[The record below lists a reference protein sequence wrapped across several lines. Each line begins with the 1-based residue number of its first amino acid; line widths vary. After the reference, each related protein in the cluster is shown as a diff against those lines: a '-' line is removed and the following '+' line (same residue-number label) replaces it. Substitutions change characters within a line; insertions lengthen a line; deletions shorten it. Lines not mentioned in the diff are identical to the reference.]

1 MPFTQFKASY
11 QPANLT
17 EAFNL
22 AWPQIMLAHRAATND
37 QLTRL
42 RQQLAIFI
50 VACARGEFEPEK
62 LRATALRACDG
73 KWAEN
78 AMLILWIFIAR
89 QVRLKARMS

>member
-11 QPANLT
+11 QPDQLANLT

-50 VACARGEFEPEK
+50 VACASRGEFEP
-62 LRATALRACDG
+62 R
-73 KWAEN
+73 
-78 AMLILWIFIAR
+78 
-89 QVRLKARMS
+89 S